1 MEKMPETE
9 AVSREMTTNDDFPA
23 LFSGRKDAESMP

>member
-1 MEKMPETE
+1 MQIAPKAG

-23 LFSGRKDAESMP
+23 LFSGRNDAESIP